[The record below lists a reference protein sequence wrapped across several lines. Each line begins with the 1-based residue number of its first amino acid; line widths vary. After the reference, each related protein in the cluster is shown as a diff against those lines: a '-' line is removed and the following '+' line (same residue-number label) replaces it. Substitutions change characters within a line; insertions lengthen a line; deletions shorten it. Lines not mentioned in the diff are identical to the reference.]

1 MDKYLTMFSEHLD
14 AAFKPETLFP
24 EKKIRVREWI
34 QRKFSTEKNAEK
46 NNKKRS
52 VINNTAEIELGF

>member
-14 AAFKPETLFP
+14 VTFKPEILFP
-24 EKKIRVREWI
+24 DKEVHFKEWI
-34 QRKFSTEKNAEK
+34 QRKFSAAKHREK

-52 VINNTAEIELGF
+52 IINNTPEAGLVL